1 MAGGEER
8 EHRTSNP
15 EPGTGTVNTNPELG
29 TGNQEPSAP
38 PHYSPYS
45 PDRRTAVV
53 FCGTGA
59 HGAYHAGVLRA
70 LQEAGV
76 KIDVVAGQGIGTGTA
91 ALAAI
96 DGGARLWDLTGI
108 WRSGPAKRF
117 YRWKPLVAAVGWIAT
132 GLVVVLLVPLLVL
145 LLAMAALA
153 LGFLLTLVGITS
165 AGAALTTLA
174 ATALQSAFAGEHLPT
189 TVPRLAMA
197 VVALLV
203 VVACAGVLI
212 AQWRAPVRRRA
223 EGAWWWRL
231 IGAPLDGEQIRAA
244 FATNIWQLIRGAST
258 ELHPTSATVGRR
270 YAEVLAENLG
280 QPGFRELIVVA
291 TDLDVR
297 RDVVAALL
305 REPHRREFFAPRRD
319 RDRRAEVLDL
329 AGLGRDH
336 AIDIVAGAVT
346 PPLVCDPAYVTFASD
361 SFWRGE
367 THRLCDRPASVHRLL
382 EEVAAAGVTQVILA
396 SAVAPYASPH
406 ALRPPRLDIRNRL
419 GEFLSAAES
428 TAMRDAIESAQMRF
442 DCVFSICPAHN
453 PIGPFDFGGSY
464 DEMSDRRQDLAEM
477 MERAYE
483 DAYRQFIEPV
493 VGASGEQFA
502 EVGALPQ
509 NAHTDADDIAP

>member
-1 MAGGEER
+1 MNHER
-8 EHRTSNP
+8 RTGNLKR
-15 EPGTGTVNTNPELG
+15 TVNTNSEPGTRNEELAR
-29 TGNQEPSAP
+29 S
-38 PHYSPYS
+38 SYS
-45 PDRRTAVV
+45 PDRRTALV

-70 LQEAGV
+70 LREAGV
-76 KIDVVAGQGIGTGTA
+76 KIDVVAGQGVGTGTA

-108 WRSGPAKRF
+108 WRSGLAKRF
-117 YRWKPLVAAVGWIAT
+117 YRWKPLVGAVGWIAT
-132 GLVVVLLVPLLVL
+132 ALVVVLLAPLLVL
-145 LLAMAALA
+145 LVAMGVLAV
-153 LGFLLTLVGITS
+153 GFLLTLVGITS
-165 AGAALTTLA
+165 AGAALTTTA
-174 ATALQSAFAGEHLPT
+174 STALQSAFAGENLPT

-197 VVALLV
+197 VVALLA
-203 VVACAGVLI
+203 VVAGAGVLI
-212 AQWRAPVRRRA
+212 AQWRAPVRRRSQ
-223 EGAWWWRL
+223 GGWWWRL
-231 IGAPLDGEQIRAA
+231 IGAPLDAEQIRAA
-244 FATNIWQLIRGAST
+244 FASNIWQLIRGAST
-258 ELHPTSATVGRR
+258 ELHPGSATIGRR

-305 REPHRREFFAPRRD
+305 RDPYRHQFFAPRQE

-336 AIDIVAGAVT
+336 AIDVVAGAVT
-346 PPLVCDPAYVTFASD
+346 PPLVCDPAYVTFAAD

-367 THRLCDRPASVHRLL
+367 THRLCDRPASMHRLL

-406 ALRPPRLDIRNRL
+406 ALRPPRLDVRNRL

-428 TAMRDAIESAQMRF
+428 TAIRDAIESSRTRF
-442 DCVFSICPAHN
+442 DCIFSICPSHN
-453 PIGPFDFGGSY
+453 PIGPFDFGGAY

-502 EVGALPQ
+502 EVGALPHPGDTGQ
-509 NAHTDADDIAP
+509 EDIAP